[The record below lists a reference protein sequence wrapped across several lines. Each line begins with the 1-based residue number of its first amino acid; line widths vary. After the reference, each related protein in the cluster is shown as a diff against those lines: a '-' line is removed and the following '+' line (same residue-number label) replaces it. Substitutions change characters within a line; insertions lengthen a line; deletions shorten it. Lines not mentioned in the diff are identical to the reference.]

1 MRRFRK
7 IIALILSLSFLLS
20 LLTGCARTTNNGNTD
35 NSSNQ
40 QSDVGNET
48 PSDGSG
54 TRSVTLSDGYVVEG
68 IPENV
73 ERIAALFGPS
83 YERLFVL
90 GAEDKI
96 VACSNSHRDSWPW
109 SHLIYQHI
117 DDEDMVVIQN
127 PNSGLNVEDLLEYDI
142 DVCFY
147 WSTADVLKA
156 LENIGIAA
164 VPYNTNSDVDSIK
177 QELYAYAQVLGDDE
191 SMAIYEKYANYFD
204 ETLAEVQAVTSQIP
218 EEERKVV
225 HYGMRGL
232 LSSVAADSNIAAV
245 IEYAGGIPACTEL
258 AGTDSADIDKEQLIS
273 WNPDAI
279 FIDHTGDP
287 QAEVDTVYSD
297 SDYANLPAVQNEE
310 VYCVPTG
317 VFYWD
322 AGVQMILLIKWMAVT
337 LYPEYFPDVDM
348 VAELQDFYQE
358 FYRYDLTTEQAQA
371 ILNCEDPS

>member
-1 MRRFRK
+1 MRRFQK

-20 LLTGCARTTNNGNTD
+20 LLTGCAGTTNNGNTD

-40 QSDVGNET
+40 QSDAGNET

-73 ERIAALFGPS
+73 ERVAALFGPS
-83 YERLFVL
+83 YEKVYVL

-96 VACSNSHRDSWPW
+96 AVCSSSHRNNWPW
-109 SHLIYQHI
+109 SHLVYQHV
-117 DDEDMVVIQN
+117 DDEDMVVIEN
-127 PNSGLNVEDLLEYDI
+127 ASSGLNVEDLLEYDI

-164 VPYNTNSDVDSIK
+164 VPYSSAGGIDSTK
-177 QELYAYAQVLGDDE
+177 EDLYAYAQVLGGDE
-191 SMAIYEKYANYFD
+191 AMAIAEKYAAYFD
-204 ETLAEVQAVTSQIP
+204 ETLAEIEAVTSQIP
-218 EEERKVV
+218 EEEKKVV
-225 HYGMRGL
+225 YYSRSDILTTYGQ
-232 LSSVAADSNIAAV
+232 DNDIIAMVEA
-245 IEYAGGIPACTEL
+245 AGGIPASAEL
-258 AGTDSADIDKEQLIS
+258 ATAESVSIDKEQLID

-287 QAEVDTVYSD
+287 QAVVDSVLAD
-297 SDYANLPAVQNEE
+297 SDFTNLSAVQNDA
-310 VYCVPTG
+310 VYSVPTG

-371 ILNCEDPS
+371 ILNCENPS